1 MSNMSP
7 QQSSLSRYISEIIKF
22 PILGNDEENRLAKRW
37 REHGDRG
44 AAEIL
49 VTSHL
54 RLVVRIAKGFR
65 GYGLPL
71 ADLVSHGNLGLT
83 QSLRRFDPDRGVRFS
98 TYAMWWIRSSIIEYV
113 LSSWSIVKLGTTA
126 AQKKMFFKLRRA
138 KIDLQVLHEG
148 DMPVDQVRVIARRL
162 GVKSEDVV
170 LMNRRLRADK
180 SLNTHIGRDGRSVEW
195 QEALASDQPTP
206 EDELGEAQ
214 ESAVRKR
221 RLSAAMVLLNERER
235 HVMVARHLSDHPL
248 KLQQLSMEFGV
259 SVERIRQI
267 ERRALQKIRQAIASV
282 ELVL

>member
-1 MSNMSP
+1 MPNISP
-7 QQSSLSRYISEIIKF
+7 QQSLSRYISEIIKF
-22 PILGNDEENRLAKRW
+22 PILKPDEETRLAKRW

-71 ADLVSHGNLGLT
+71 ADLVSQGNLGLT
-83 QSLRRFDPDRGVRFS
+83 QSLGRFDPDRGLRFS
-98 TYAMWWIRSSIIEYV
+98 TYAMWWIRSSIIDYV
-113 LSSWSIVKLGTTA
+113 LGSWSIVKLGTTA

-138 KIDLQVLHEG
+138 KIDLQVYDEG
-148 DMPVDQVRVIARRL
+148 DMPVDLVTVIARRL

-180 SLNTHIGRDGRSVEW
+180 SLNIHIGREDRSVEW
-195 QEALASDQPTP
+195 LEALVSDQRTP

-214 ESAVRKR
+214 ELAVRKR
-221 RLSAAMVLLNERER
+221 RLSAALALLNDRER
-235 HVMVARHLSDHPL
+235 HVLTARHLSDQPL

-259 SVERIRQI
+259 SAERIRQI
-267 ERRALQKIRQAIASV
+267 ERRALQKIRHAIASW
-282 ELVL
+282 EPVL